1 MTLYPVISKNLVAVG
16 YNPSSMILRIEFR
29 NGTYDFYDVPES
41 IYTGLGNAQSKSYY
55 YDTYIRNS
63 YRHTKI

>member
-29 NGTYDFYDVPES
+29 NGTYDFFDVPES
-41 IYTGLGNAQSKSYY
+41 VYKELLNAQSKSYY
-55 YDTYIRNS
+55 HDTYIKNS
-63 YRHTKI
+63 YRHTRV

>member
-29 NGTYDFYDVPES
+29 IGTYDFYDVPES
-41 IYTGLGNAQSKSYY
+41 IYTGLRNAQSKSYY
-55 YDTYIRNS
+55 YNTYIRNS